1 MTEREIIERIKTLRS
16 QNIVAI
22 KKSEAQIEEENN
34 RKKRWVVYWRNN
46 PNLYIHFKMGITNFG
61 YEHLSLYE
69 MSQSTTYFEV
79 STRNTA
85 KTFRAIEYGISQCLL
100 RPFCKVGITAVIR
113 DQANDDYR
121 KFMDEF
127 VNKKQMSPLVSYLY
141 DNGLITSK
149 EIDKGYLINFWN
161 GSTMIFFPCIESS
174 RGLRLN
180 VLIVEECRL
189 IKKGLVDSVALHMLT
204 PRQPE
209 FKNLSEYK
217 ENRNYDEAEQTIY
230 ITSNRF
236 RGEWFNTLFNKTFVG
251 YFKNKLGSERVLCF
265 DIFLALKHGLK
276 TPQWYFTQKEGMND
290 LDFRMEVLNETVGE
304 VDGAYFTIEQFR
316 KNQVIKEAF
325 RPPTVDEFKNGT
337 IKNRK
342 KKDNEYRF
350 VFVDFAWAGDNGET
364 QNDQTVIGCA
374 SCYLYDEKLHRNI
387 EYIETYS
394 GSDASMIPLR
404 VKEIFWDYEADY
416 VVYDNRSGG
425 ELLFNQL
432 SSVQDNPHRTSSE
445 WNNHGFT
452 ICEEKDLQMVSD
464 DKLRDLRS
472 RTIDPQAIPCL
483 IPIIASRESNSS
495 MWQDMQLR
503 LKNEDIS
510 FLVDELEFE
519 TLYTDKKEYMFLSS
533 EEKARVK
540 LPYVQTMLMITEA
553 VSLTQVWNNGLLKLE
568 EHGRGGYKDK
578 IVATCYFNMIA
589 SKLETKLLKEDNQ
602 EDIDITQYQWIV

>member
-1 MTEREIIERIKTLRS
+1 MTERQIIEQIKTLRS
-16 QNIVAI
+16 QNIKAEKLTV
-22 KKSEAQIEEENN
+22 EQIEEIDA
-34 RKKRWVVYWRNN
+34 RKKRWMVYWRNN
-46 PNLYIHFKMGITNFG
+46 IELYIEYKMKFHSFG
-61 YEHLSLYE
+61 YQHFSYHLMNDATNY
-69 MSQSTTYFEV
+69 MEV
-79 STRNTA
+79 STRGVGKTLRVIAFATA
-85 KTFRAIEYGISQCLL
+85 KAILYPYSKIGVGAVTRSQADEDFQTTFNKEVCDQFSI
-100 RPFCKVGITAVIR
+100 FCKWL
-113 DQANDDYR
+113 
-121 KFMDEF
+121 
-127 VNKKQMSPLVSYLY
+127 KQK
-141 DNGLITSK
+141 GLITSR
-149 EIDKGYLINFWN
+149 ETEKGFNVSFWN
-161 GSTMIFFPCIESS
+161 GSVLYFFPVIDSS
-174 RGLRLN
+174 RGLH
-180 VLIVEECRL
+180 VDTLIGEEIRL
-189 IKKGLVDSVALHMLT
+189 IPKGKWDSIAVPMLV
-204 PRQPE
+204 PRQPP
-209 FKNLSEYK
+209 FKLLPKYVEHR
-217 ENRNYDEAEQTIY
+217 EYDEPTKIIL

-236 RGEWFNTLFNKTFVG
+236 RSEWFNNYYNKTFVA
-251 YFKNKLGSERVLCF
+251 YFKDRLNKNIVLSY
-265 DIFLALKHGLK
+265 DVYLAIKHGLRTK
-276 TPQWYFTQKEGMND
+276 PWLLAQEKNMNNID
-290 LDFRMEVLNETVGE
+290 YRCEILNETIGE

-350 VFVDFAWAGDNGET
+350 IFVDFAWAGDNGET

-374 SCYLYDEKLHRNI
+374 SCYINDEKLHRNI

-432 SSVQDNPHRTSSE
+432 SSVQDNSHRTSSE

-503 LKNEDIS
+503 LKNEDVS